1 MQSIK
6 RVLVV
11 LGHRASVGLFAIGL
25 LSCGQTPAFEEN
37 GQPSRIKNAVPG
49 QIDGALVDY
58 LGLVILGDSLTAGL
72 GLAANES
79 YPALLQ
85 GRLDAQNYQVRILN
99 AGVSGD
105 TSAGGL
111 RRLDWALDQR
121 TSGLL
126 LALGGNDG
134 LRGLPVEEMK
144 ANLGEII
151 AIARSRKI
159 EVLLA
164 GMEAPPNFGEVYTSE
179 FRDVFHQLAREHTV
193 ALVPFLLDDVAGIR
207 ELNQADGIH
216 PNADGAARIAEH
228 LWPAVELLVRRMMDA
243 KGSDFQISE

>member
-1 MQSIK
+1 ME
-6 RVLVV
+6 VWLVI
-11 LGHRASVGLFAIGL
+11 LGQRASVGLLAIGL
-25 LSCGQTPAFEEN
+25 LSCGQVPASEGN
-37 GQPSRIKNAVPG
+37 GQSPPIRSAVSD
-49 QIDGALVDY
+49 QIDGRAVNSP
-58 LGLVILGDSLTAGL
+58 GLVVLGDSLTAGL

-85 GRLDAQNYQVRILN
+85 YRLDTQNYQVRIVN

-111 RRLDWALDQR
+111 RRLDWTLDQR

-151 AIARSRKI
+151 TIARGRNI
-159 EVLLA
+159 EVLLV
-164 GMEAPPNFGEVYTSE
+164 GMEAPPNFGEMYTSE
-179 FRDVFHQLAREHTV
+179 FRAVFHQLAREHAV
-193 ALVPFLLDDVAGIR
+193 AFVPFLLDDVAGIR
-207 ELNQADGIH
+207 ELNQPDGIH
-216 PNADGAARIAEH
+216 PNAEGAERIAEH
-228 LWPAVELLVRRMMDA
+228 LWPAVESLVRRMVDTD
-243 KGSDFQISE
+243 GSGSRIDE

>member
-1 MQSIK
+1 M
-6 RVLVV
+6 
-11 LGHRASVGLFAIGL
+11 
-25 LSCGQTPAFEEN
+25 
-37 GQPSRIKNAVPG
+37 
-49 QIDGALVDY
+49 
-58 LGLVILGDSLTAGL
+58 GDSLTAGL

-85 GRLDAQNYQVRILN
+85 DRLNAQNYQVRIVN

-111 RRLDWALDQR
+111 RRLDWALDER

-151 AIARSRKI
+151 TIARNRNI

-164 GMEAPPNFGEVYTSE
+164 GMEAPPNFGELYTSE
-179 FRDVFHQLAREHTV
+179 FREVFHELAREHTV

-207 ELNQADGIH
+207 ELNQSDGIH
-216 PNADGAARIAEH
+216 PNAEGASRIAEH

-243 KGSDFQISE
+243 KG

>member
-1 MQSIK
+1 MK
-6 RVLVV
+6 LALVA
-11 LGHRASVGLFAIGL
+11 LGQKAIVGLLVIGV
-25 LSCGQTPAFEEN
+25 LSCGQTPPSAGK
-37 GQPSRIKNAVPG
+37 GQSAPARSAVFD
-49 QIDGALVDY
+49 QTSGAAEDSP
-58 LGLVILGDSLTAGL
+58 GLVVLGDSLTAGL

-85 GRLDAQNYQVRILN
+85 DRLNAQNYQVRIVN

-111 RRLDWALDQR
+111 RRLDWALDER

-151 AIARSRKI
+151 TIARNRNI

-164 GMEAPPNFGEVYTSE
+164 GMEAPPNFGELYTSE
-179 FRDVFHQLAREHTV
+179 FREVFHELAREHTV

-207 ELNQADGIH
+207 ELNQSDGIH
-216 PNADGAARIAEH
+216 PNAEGASRIAEH
-228 LWPAVELLVRRMMDA
+228 LWPAVELLVRRMMDT
-243 KGSDFQISE
+243 KG

>member
-1 MQSIK
+1 MKIS
-6 RVLVV
+6 LVV
-11 LGHRASVGLFAIGL
+11 LGQRASVGLLAIGL
-25 LSCGQTPAFEEN
+25 LSCGQAPASEGN
-37 GQPSRIKNAVPG
+37 GQTSPIRNAVPG
-49 QIDGALVDY
+49 QIDGAQVDS
-58 LGLVILGDSLTAGL
+58 LGLVVLGDSLTAGL

-85 GRLDAQNYQVRILN
+85 DRLDAQNYQVRIVN

-134 LRGLPVEEMK
+134 LRGLPVEAMK

-151 AIARSRKI
+151 GIARSRNI
-159 EVLLA
+159 EVLLV

-179 FRDVFHQLAREHTV
+179 FRDVFHQLAREHAV
-193 ALVPFLLDDVAGIR
+193 EFVPFLLEDVAGIR
-207 ELNQADGIH
+207 GLNQADGIH
-216 PNADGAARIAEH
+216 PNAEGAARIAEH
-228 LWPAVELLVRRMMDA
+228 LWPAVELLVGRMVDA
-243 KGSDFQISE
+243 KGSESHIDE

>member
-1 MQSIK
+1 MQSMKIA
-6 RVLVV
+6 LVA
-11 LGHRASVGLFAIGL
+11 LGQKTIVGLLVIGV
-25 LSCGQTPAFEEN
+25 LSCGQTPPSEEK
-37 GQPSRIKNAVPG
+37 GQSAPARSAVFD
-49 QIDGALVDY
+49 QTSGAEEDSP
-58 LGLVILGDSLTAGL
+58 GLVVLGDSLTAGL

-85 GRLDAQNYQVRILN
+85 DRLNAQNYQVRIVN

-111 RRLDWALDQR
+111 RRLDWALDER

-151 AIARSRKI
+151 TIARNRNI

-164 GMEAPPNFGEVYTSE
+164 GMEAPPNFGELYTSE
-179 FRDVFHQLAREHTV
+179 FREVFHELAREHTV

-207 ELNQADGIH
+207 ELNQSDGIH
-216 PNADGAARIAEH
+216 PNAEGASRIAEH
-228 LWPAVELLVRRMMDA
+228 LWPAVELLVRRMMDT
-243 KGSDFQISE
+243 KG

>member
-1 MQSIK
+1 MQSMK
-6 RVLVV
+6 LALVA
-11 LGHRASVGLFAIGL
+11 LGQKAIVGLLVIGV
-25 LSCGQTPAFEEN
+25 LSCGQTPPSEGK
-37 GQPSRIKNAVPG
+37 GQSAPARSAVFD
-49 QIDGALVDY
+49 QTSGAAEDSP
-58 LGLVILGDSLTAGL
+58 GLVVLGDSLTAGL

-85 GRLDAQNYQVRILN
+85 DRLNAQNYQVRIVN

-111 RRLDWALDQR
+111 RRLDWALDER

-151 AIARSRKI
+151 TIARNRNI

-164 GMEAPPNFGEVYTSE
+164 GMEAPPNFGELYTSE
-179 FRDVFHQLAREHTV
+179 FREVFHELAREHTV

-207 ELNQADGIH
+207 ELNQSDGIH
-216 PNADGAARIAEH
+216 PNAEGASRIAEH
-228 LWPAVELLVRRMMDA
+228 LWPAVELLVRRMMDT
-243 KGSDFQISE
+243 KG

>member
-1 MQSIK
+1 MQNMKIA
-6 RVLVV
+6 LVA
-11 LGHRASVGLFAIGL
+11 LGQKSSVGLLVIGVL
-25 LSCGQTPAFEEN
+25 ACGQTPPSEGN
-37 GQPSRIKNAVPG
+37 GQPAPVRSAVLDRIAVPAE
-49 QIDGALVDY
+49 DSP
-58 LGLVILGDSLTAGL
+58 GLVILGDSLTAGL

-85 GRLDAQNYQVRILN
+85 DRLIAQNYQVRIVN

-111 RRLDWALDQR
+111 RRLDWALDER

-151 AIARSRKI
+151 TIARNRNI
-159 EVLLA
+159 EVVLA
-164 GMEAPPNFGEVYTSE
+164 GMEAPPNFGELYTSE
-179 FRDVFHQLAREHTV
+179 FRDVFHQLAREHAV
-193 ALVPFLLDDVAGIR
+193 ALVPFLLGDVAGIR
-207 ELNQADGIH
+207 ELNQPDGIH
-216 PNADGAARIAEH
+216 PNAEGASRIAEH

-243 KGSDFQISE
+243 RG

>member
-1 MQSIK
+1 MQSMK
-6 RVLVV
+6 LALVA
-11 LGHRASVGLFAIGL
+11 LGQKAIVGLLVIGV
-25 LSCGQTPAFEEN
+25 LSCGQTPPSEGK
-37 GQPSRIKNAVPG
+37 GQSAPARSAVFD
-49 QIDGALVDY
+49 QTSGAAEDSP
-58 LGLVILGDSLTAGL
+58 GLVVLGDSLTAGL

-85 GRLDAQNYQVRILN
+85 DRLNAQNYQVRIVN

-111 RRLDWALDQR
+111 RRLDWALDER

-151 AIARSRKI
+151 TIARNRNI

-164 GMEAPPNFGEVYTSE
+164 GMEAPPNFGELYTSE
-179 FRDVFHQLAREHTV
+179 FREVFHELAREQADPRRWEEPLIGQIEASRREV
-193 ALVPFLLDDVAGIR
+193 LSLERLPERQQWRDRWLAQIVKAKRKIR
-207 ELNQADGIH
+207 ESVG
-216 PNADGAARIAEH
+216 R
-228 LWPAVELLVRRMMDA
+228 
-243 KGSDFQISE
+243 

>member
-1 MQSIK
+1 MK
-6 RVLVV
+6 LALVA
-11 LGHRASVGLFAIGL
+11 LGQKAIVGLLVIGV
-25 LSCGQTPAFEEN
+25 LSCGQTPPSEGK
-37 GQPSRIKNAVPG
+37 GQSAPARSAVFD
-49 QIDGALVDY
+49 QTSGATEDSP
-58 LGLVILGDSLTAGL
+58 GLVVLGDSLTAGL

-85 GRLDAQNYQVRILN
+85 DRLNAQNYQVRIVN

-111 RRLDWALDQR
+111 RRLDWALDER

-151 AIARSRKI
+151 TIARNRNI

-164 GMEAPPNFGEVYTSE
+164 GMEAPPNFGELYTSE
-179 FRDVFHQLAREHTV
+179 FREVFHELAREHTV

-207 ELNQADGIH
+207 ELNQSDGIH
-216 PNADGAARIAEH
+216 PNAEGASRIAEH
-228 LWPAVELLVRRMMDA
+228 LWPAVELLVRRMMDT
-243 KGSDFQISE
+243 KG

>member
-1 MQSIK
+1 MKI
-6 RVLVV
+6 VLVALGQRVSVV
-11 LGHRASVGLFAIGL
+11 LLAIGL
-25 LSCGQTPAFEEN
+25 LSCGPVPASDEN
-37 GQPSRIKNAVPG
+37 GQSPLIRSVG
-49 QIDGALVDY
+49 SDQIDGRAVKS
-58 LGLVILGDSLTAGL
+58 LGLVVLGDSLTAGL

-85 GRLDAQNYQVRILN
+85 YRLNAQNYQVLIVN

-126 LALGGNDG
+126 IALGGNDG

-151 AIARSRKI
+151 AIARNRNIK
-159 EVLLA
+159 VLLV

-179 FRDVFHQLAREHTV
+179 FRDVFHELAREHAV
-193 ALVPFLLDDVAGIR
+193 ALVPFLLDDVAGVR
-207 ELNQADGIH
+207 ELNQPDGIH

-228 LWPAVELLVRRMMDA
+228 LWPAVELLVRRMVDA
-243 KGSDFQISE
+243 KGSGSHVDE